1 MRDQDTYDELIRH
14 VREQSL
20 LASCS
25 ALLGWDEN
33 TYMPP
38 NGAEHR
44 GEQLALLAGMHHAK
58 ATDPKVGELLGTLE
72 ASDLVHDVDSPEAVN
87 IREVR
92 RDYDRLTKLPRS
104 LVEELARTTS
114 IAQREWSIARRE
126 SDFARLSPW
135 LEAIIGL
142 KRREAECV
150 GFTDTAYDALLDTY
164 EPGATARGLLPMFES
179 LAVEIPP
186 LLFAVVGAS
195 RQPDPKILARDFP
208 IERQRVFGETVAA
221 AIGFDFDAG
230 RIDVTPHPFCSTIG
244 PGDCR
249 VATRFETRDFGDGFF
264 STLHEVG
271 HALYEQGTDPSHFG
285 TPMGEPTSLG
295 IHESQSRLWENT
307 VGRGLPFWQFWFPQ
321 ARRVF
326 HDAFRGIKL
335 DDFHFAVNRVQTSLI
350 RTEADEVTYNLHV
363 LIRFELEQALLSGDL
378 AIADLPD
385 AWNAAYRRYLGIAP
399 SNDAEG
405 CLQDIHWSAGLFGY
419 FPTYTLGNLFAAQLF
434 ARAREELG
442 SLDEQFA
449 SGQFAELLNWLRDRV
464 HRHGRRYRSTKLV
477 ERATGSTPSVGPL
490 LAGLHEKYGPLYGL

>member
-1 MRDQDTYDELIRH
+1 
-14 VREQSL
+14 
-20 LASCS
+20 
-25 ALLGWDEN
+25 
-33 TYMPP
+33 
-38 NGAEHR
+38 
-44 GEQLALLAGMHHAK
+44 
-58 ATDPKVGELLGTLE
+58 
-72 ASDLVHDVDSPEAVN
+72 
-87 IREVR
+87 
-92 RDYDRLTKLPRS
+92 
-104 LVEELARTTS
+104 
-114 IAQREWSIARRE
+114 
-126 SDFARLSPW
+126 
-135 LEAIIGL
+135 
-142 KRREAECV
+142 
-150 GFTDTAYDALLDTY
+150 
-164 EPGATARGLLPMFES
+164 
-179 LAVEIPP
+179 
-186 LLFAVVGAS
+186 VVGAS

-285 TPMGEPTSLG
+285 TPMGEPASLG

-307 VGRGLPFWQFWFPQ
+307 VGRGLPFWQCWFPQ

-335 DDFHFAVNRVQTSLI
+335 DDFHFAVNRVQPSLI

-378 AIADLPD
+378 AVVDLPG

-399 SNDAEG
+399 ANDAEG

-442 SLDEQFA
+442 TLDEQFA
-449 SGQFAELLNWLRDRV
+449 SGQFSELLNWLRDRV
-464 HRHGRRYRSTKLV
+464 HRHGRRYRSTSLV
-477 ERATGSTPSVGPL
+477 ERATDSAPSVGPL
-490 LAGLHEKYGPLYGL
+490 LASLREKYGRLYGL

>member
-1 MRDQDTYDELIRH
+1 MPDRDTYDEFIRL

-44 GEQLALLAGMHHAK
+44 GEQLALLAGLHHAK
-58 ATDPKVGELLGTLE
+58 ATDPKVGELLGKLE
-72 ASDLVHDVDSPEAVN
+72 TSDLVRVADSPEAVN

-92 RDYDRLTKLPRS
+92 RDYDRLTKLPRQ

-114 IAQREWSIARRE
+114 IAQREWSIARRDN
-126 SDFARLSPW
+126 DFARLCPW

-150 GFTDTAYDALLDTY
+150 GFAESAYDALLDTY
-164 EPGATARGLLPMFES
+164 EPGATASGLRPMFAS
-179 LAVEIPP
+179 LASDLPP
-186 LLFAVVGAS
+186 LLDAIMGAT
-195 RQPDPKILARDFP
+195 RQPDPKILAREFP
-208 IERQRVFGETVAA
+208 VDRQRVFGETVAA

-230 RIDVTPHPFCSTIG
+230 RLDVTPHPFCSTIG

-264 STLHEVG
+264 SILHEVG
-271 HALYEQGTDPSHFG
+271 HALYEQGNDPTHHG

-307 VGRGLPFWQFWFPQ
+307 VGRSLPFWRYWFPQ

-326 HDAFRGIKL
+326 HDAFRGNKV
-335 DDFHFAVNRVQTSLI
+335 DDFHFAVNSVKPSLI
-350 RTEADEVTYNLHV
+350 RTESDEVTYNLHV
-363 LIRFELEQALLSGDL
+363 LVRFELEQALISGDL
-378 AIADLPD
+378 PVADLPG
-385 AWNAAYRRYLGIAP
+385 AWTEAYRRYLGIVPA
-399 SNDAEG
+399 NDAEG

-419 FPTYTLGNLFAAQLF
+419 FPTYTLGNIFAAQLF
-434 ARAREELG
+434 ARARVDLG
-442 SLDEQFA
+442 SLDELFA
-449 SGQFAELLNWLRDRV
+449 QGRFSELLGWLRDRV
-464 HRHGRRYRSTKLV
+464 HRHGRRYRSATLV
-477 ERATGSTPSVGPL
+477 ERATGAAPTVGPF
-490 LAGLHEKYGPLYGL
+490 LAALRAKYGSLYGL